1 MKEKKEK
8 EQEKEGQELGDNIQ
22 ERQETLATPENK
34 EELVEA
40 LLFISGKF
48 LSLEEIS
55 SFCNL
60 GIGEVRAILENLLK
74 KYSQG
79 AITIL
84 GRDDFYKMD
93 VKTQYS
99 SLINKIASGESEF
112 SKAEQQTLAVIA
124 YKKPIRQSII
134 IKIRGNKAYDH
145 VKKFLELGLLTSKK
159 AGRTYILD
167 LSENFYNYFSIS
179 EGKFKELKDINIASG
194 NGD

>member
-8 EQEKEGQELGDNIQ
+8 EQEKEGQESGDNIQ

-84 GRDDFYKMD
+84 ARDDFYKMD